1 MNWADYAIVAVIVF
15 SALIGLIRGF
25 VREIF
30 SLATWVG
37 AFVVAVIFASRGA
50 GLLAPYVDGEQ
61 LRLVLAFA
69 GLFALTL
76 VVGIALGHFAGRLVE
91 RSELTG
97 ADRGLGLFFG
107 IVRGYVAVAALVLLG
122 SFTHLHEDAWWQ
134 QSRLIPFT
142 LPAATWMGRH
152 LPSSELAGHSAG

>member
-1 MNWADYAIVAVIVF
+1 MNWADYVIVGIIVF
-15 SALIGLIRGF
+15 SALISLIRGF

-30 SLATWVG
+30 SLLSWIG

-50 GLLAPYVDGEQ
+50 GLLAPYIAGEQ

-76 VVGIALGHFAGRLVE
+76 VIGIALGHFAGRLVE
-91 RSELTG
+91 RRELTG

-107 IVRGYVAVAALVLLG
+107 IARGYVAAAALVLLG

-142 LPAATWMGRH
+142 LPVAAWLGRQ
-152 LPSSELAGHSAG
+152 LPSSELARRAAG

>member
-1 MNWADYAIVAVIVF
+1 MNWTDYVIIAIVVF
-15 SALIGLIRGF
+15 SALIGLVRGF

-30 SLATWVG
+30 SLATWIG
-37 AFVVAVIFASRGA
+37 AFVLAVIFASRGA
-50 GLLAPYVDGEQ
+50 GLLAPYIAGEQ

-107 IVRGYVAVAALVLLG
+107 IARGYVAAAALVLLG
-122 SFTHLHEDAWWQ
+122 SFTHLPEDAWWQ

-142 LPAATWMGRH
+142 QPVAAWMAAH
-152 LPSSELAGHSAG
+152 LPSSELARHTTS